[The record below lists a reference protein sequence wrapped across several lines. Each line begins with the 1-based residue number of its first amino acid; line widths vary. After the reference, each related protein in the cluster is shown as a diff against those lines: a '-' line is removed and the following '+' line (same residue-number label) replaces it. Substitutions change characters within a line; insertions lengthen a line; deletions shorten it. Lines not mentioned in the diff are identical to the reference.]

1 MSAAHRPTVVI
12 AEDHQLVADGL
23 VRILEEFCDIRE
35 SVRTAADL
43 KRAALQ
49 HAPDILVMDITLG
62 DEDSTETFRELH
74 AHGCP
79 SRGVFLTMHSE
90 PSYLQRAVH
99 AGGIGFVL
107 KTSAAGDLRAAVQA
121 ASENRGFVSGYGP
134 DALARAISGEQAEP
148 HAPGGL
154 TSRQKEV
161 LRLLAQGLSAR
172 AAGEVLGISQR
183 TVEYHKNQMMHLAG
197 VTTTTALVMWG
208 VRTGVVQPGAPS
220 KA

>member
-1 MSAAHRPTVVI
+1 MNAAPRPTVVL

-23 VRILEEFCDIRE
+23 VRLLEEHCDLRE
-35 SVRTAADL
+35 SVRTAAEL

-49 HAPDILVMDITLG
+49 HQPDILVMDITLG
-62 DEDSTETFRELH
+62 DEDSTEAFKELR
-74 AHGCP
+74 ARGCH

-90 PSYLQRAVH
+90 PTYLQRAVQ

-107 KTSAAGDLRAAVQA
+107 KTSAAGDLQRAVQA
-121 ASENRGFVSGYGP
+121 AAENRGFVSGYGP
-134 DALARAISGEQAEP
+134 DALARAIAGEA
-148 HAPGGL
+148 APSASLPASL
-154 TSRQKEV
+154 TTRQKEV
-161 LRLLAQGLSAR
+161 LKLLAQGMSAR

-208 VRTGVVQPGAPS
+208 VRNGIIQPG
-220 KA
+220 

>member
-1 MSAAHRPTVVI
+1 MSAAPRPTVVL

-23 VRILEEFCDIRE
+23 ARLLEEHCDLRE
-35 SVRTAADL
+35 SVRTAAEL

-62 DEDSTETFRELH
+62 DEDSTEAFKELR
-74 AHGCP
+74 ARGC
-79 SRGVFLTMHSE
+79 SARGVFLTMHSE
-90 PSYLQRAVH
+90 PTYLQRAVQ

-107 KTSAAGDLRAAVQA
+107 KTSAAGDLQRAVQA
-121 ASENRGFVSGYGP
+121 AAENRGFVSGYGP
-134 DALARAISGEQAEP
+134 DALARAIAGEA
-148 HAPGGL
+148 APSASLPASL

-161 LRLLAQGLSAR
+161 LKLLAQGLSAR

-208 VRTGVVQPGAPS
+208 VKNGIVQPG
-220 KA
+220 

>member
-1 MSAAHRPTVVI
+1 MSAAPRPTVVL

-23 VRILEEFCDIRE
+23 VRLLEEHCDLRE
-35 SVRTAADL
+35 SVRTAAEL

-62 DEDSTETFRELH
+62 DEDSTEAFKELR
-74 AHGCP
+74 ARGCT

-90 PSYLQRAVH
+90 PTYLQRAVQ

-107 KTSAAGDLRAAVQA
+107 KTSAAGDLQRAVQA
-121 ASENRGFVSGYGP
+121 AAENRGFVSGYGP
-134 DALARAISGEQAEP
+134 DALARAIAGES
-148 HAPGGL
+148 APSASLPASL

-161 LRLLAQGLSAR
+161 LKLLAQGMSAR

-208 VRTGVVQPGAPS
+208 VKNGVIQPG
-220 KA
+220 

>member
-1 MSAAHRPTVVI
+1 MPTVVL

-23 VRILEEFCDIRE
+23 ARLLEEHCDLRE
-35 SVRTAADL
+35 SVRTASEL

-62 DEDSTETFRELH
+62 DEDSTEAFKELR
-74 AHGCP
+74 ARGCS

-90 PSYLQRAVH
+90 PIYLQRAAQ

-107 KTSAAGDLRAAVQA
+107 KTSAAGDLQRAVQA
-121 ASENRGFVSGYGP
+121 AAENRGFVSGYGP
-134 DALARAISGEQAEP
+134 DALARAMAGETTPSASLSP
-148 HAPGGL
+148 SL

-161 LRLLAQGLSAR
+161 LKLLSQGLSAR

-183 TVEYHKNQMMHLAG
+183 TVEYHKNQMMLLAG

-208 VRTGVVQPGAPS
+208 VKNGVVQPG
-220 KA
+220 

>member
-1 MSAAHRPTVVI
+1 MNAAHRPTVVL

-23 VRILEEFCDIRE
+23 VRLLEEHCDLRE

-43 KRAALQ
+43 KRAALE
-49 HAPDILVMDITLG
+49 HSPDILVMDITLG
-62 DEDSTETFRELH
+62 DEDSTETFKELRVR
-74 AHGCP
+74 GCT

-90 PSYLQRAVH
+90 PAYLQRAVQ

-107 KTSAAGDLRAAVQA
+107 KTSAAGDLQQAVQA
-121 ASENRGFVSGYGP
+121 AAENRGFVSGYGP
-134 DALARAISGEQAEP
+134 DALARAIAGE
-148 HAPGGL
+148 APQNASVPAAL

-161 LRLLAQGLSAR
+161 LKLLAQGLSAR

-208 VRTGVVQPGAPS
+208 VRKGIIQAT
-220 KA
+220 